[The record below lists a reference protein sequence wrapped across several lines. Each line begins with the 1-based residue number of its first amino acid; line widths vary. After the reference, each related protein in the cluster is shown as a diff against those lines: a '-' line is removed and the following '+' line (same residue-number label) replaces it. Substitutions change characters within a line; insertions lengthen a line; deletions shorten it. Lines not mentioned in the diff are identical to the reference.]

1 MPLLPPPVATT
12 PLTTPQGFSL
22 SELMV
27 SLAIVGILA
36 VLTIPSLFNNV
47 QEAQNLTKLKQT
59 MAQLSQ
65 VVQQGTAS
73 GKLYQTMTVDTVFN
87 YFKSKLN
94 TVQSSPPTVNACTG
108 WWGHGAHQAGCM
120 TLSNGAVATFN
131 INSSDGGMGI
141 GFLDVNSTVGPN
153 VDGKDRLSFCYYVGT
168 IPTGYVDG
176 AWGTFKPGE
185 LRPCDN
191 HKVFAETALGVGK
204 TNYTK
209 LAG

>member
-1 MPLLPPPVATT
+1 
-12 PLTTPQGFSL
+12 
-22 SELMV
+22 MV

-73 GKLYQTMTVDTVFN
+73 RKLYAGVTKDDVFT

-94 TVQSSPPTVNACTG
+94 TVQSSPPTVNACPG
-108 WWGHGAHQAGCM
+108 LWGYGADQAGCM
-120 TLSNGAVATFN
+120 TLSNGAVIQFN
-131 INSSDGGMGI
+131 QITANVGTGEGYM
-141 GFLDVNSTVGPN
+141 DVNGATGPN
-153 VDGKDRLSFCYYVGT
+153 VDGKDRLVFGYYSGT
-168 IPTGYVDG
+168 APTGYTNG
-176 AWGTFKPGE
+176 CITAAKPGE
-185 LRPCDN
+185 LRICDN
-191 HKVFAETALGVGK
+191 HKASAEGTLGVGK
-204 TNYTK
+204 SNYTK